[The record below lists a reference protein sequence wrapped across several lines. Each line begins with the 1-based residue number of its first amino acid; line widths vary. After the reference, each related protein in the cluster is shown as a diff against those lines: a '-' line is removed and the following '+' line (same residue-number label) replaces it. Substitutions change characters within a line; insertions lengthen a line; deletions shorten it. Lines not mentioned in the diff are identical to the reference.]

1 MNKQGP
7 TEQEVA
13 EFRLTII
20 CDAAQEVRHFV
31 QRAEQSLDAGDL
43 EAVRG
48 YLGMIDRF
56 LAMLGDGQSTM
67 N

>member
-7 TEQEVA
+7 TELEVA
-13 EFRLTII
+13 QFRLTII
-20 CDAAQEVRHFV
+20 CDAAQEVRNFV
-31 QRAEQSLDAGDL
+31 RHAEQSLDAGDL

-56 LAMLGDGQSTM
+56 LAMLGDGKSTM